1 MRFYTCSLPTMH
13 PSWKCCGR
21 RRGTPVSNTGS
32 REGCNFNV
40 SLIYENW
47 FFWEW
52 HEGWNIKWI
61 SCKVKSLRQN
71 IFRLCAEIQSYAWSE
86 AKFCN
91 SQKSGLHN
99 NCFMRILYKSD
110 VHWAIYIWWE
120 SSDLTILMPQNLSRI
135 KVSWFRR
142 DVVCDQPLLTK
153 TPSRG

>member
-1 MRFYTCSLPTMH
+1 MRFYTCSLPAMH

-21 RRGTPVSNTGS
+21 RRGTPVLNMGS
-32 REGCNFNV
+32 REGWNLKV
-40 SLIYENW
+40 SLIRWKLNW
-47 FFWEW
+47 ESY
-52 HEGWNIKWI
+52 EGWNLYRNFLAK
-61 SCKVKSLRQN
+61 CKVCDKIL
-71 IFRLCAEIQSYAWSE
+71 FRLCAEIQSYAWSE